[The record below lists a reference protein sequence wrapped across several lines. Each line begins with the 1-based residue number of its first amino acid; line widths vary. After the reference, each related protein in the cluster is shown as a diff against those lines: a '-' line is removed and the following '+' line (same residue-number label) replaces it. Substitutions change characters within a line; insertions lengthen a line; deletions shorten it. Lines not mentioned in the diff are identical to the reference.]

1 MNEPFV
7 AIERET
13 IERLVRSV
21 QRELTEVNILRK
33 EPTPHSVVRKALD
46 DEFYALQGLLSNL
59 NYSLHSHNPFL
70 SPPKLRKSEESFEEE
85 KEVDF

>member
-21 QRELTEVNILRK
+21 QRELAEVNILRK

-59 NYSLHSHNPFL
+59 NYSLHSPLL
-70 SPPKLRKSEESFEEE
+70 SPPVELRKSEESFEEE
-85 KEVDF
+85 KEVVF